1 MSLKPQNADQ
11 RSPSPNRAHNP
22 TEARCKSPGTS
33 PSLPFPGNNPKE
45 TERKPHV
52 DETLKTSFRRISELS
67 DCSGSSNNAGGPSFR
82 FSWDD
87 VCLYLYG
94 RLTKEPVILRHDRG
108 DRKPNGK
115 RSGDEEEGSMEKLGM
130 CTCMTAFASCQCRGV
145 IVRLRAV
152 PIFVLSSSSR
162 GKTSRKPAHGNL
174 GMFPRAGFRDVFPR
188 LDELKR
194 KNRDCSQ
201 SKSLSINIL
210 EQSQW

>member
-52 DETLKTSFRRISELS
+52 DETPKTSFRRISELS

-115 RSGDEEEGSMEKLGM
+115 RSGDEEEGSIEKLGM

-145 IVRLRAV
+145 IVSTTSSLYF
-152 PIFVLSSSSR
+152 PLEFVE
-162 GKTSRKPAHGNL
+162 SRKDIAKT
-174 GMFPRAGFRDVFPR
+174 RA
-188 LDELKR
+188 R
-194 KNRDCSQ
+194 KPGHVSARRFSRC
-201 SKSLSINIL
+201 LSAARRTQ
-210 EQSQW
+210 EEK